1 LTSINAR
8 HRAPWLITA
17 FNGRIAMRSI
27 VLPADRSP
35 AFAARLETALGLARA
50 HRGHLTVQIDTP
62 ITQFIVSDMFTGVS
76 IATDAM
82 REACAADVMLGQRLD
97 AKLASEDVPFDIQ
110 ERIDDPVDAVCDVA
124 LLADLVVCDLG
135 FERIGELLVRTP
147 TPVLALPASPRP
159 ATLQGV
165 AVVAWDGSKA
175 ASRALRAAAPLLTGF
190 ARVHVLT
197 VTPRHPLERHSTDVL
212 RYLSRHDVHAEYR
225 ELDCVHSIE
234 ETLAAE
240 IRRLGAELVVMGA
253 YGHSRLREFLTGG
266 VTRFFLTAGEPALFL
281 AH

>member
-1 LTSINAR
+1 
-8 HRAPWLITA
+8 
-17 FNGRIAMRSI
+17 MRSI
-27 VLPADRSP
+27 VLPADRTP

-50 HRGHLTVQIDTP
+50 HRGHLTIQIDTP
-62 ITQFIVSDMFTGVS
+62 VTQYIVSDMFTGAM
-76 IATDAM
+76 IAVDALQQ
-82 REACAADVMLGQRLD
+82 AHDADVVLGQRLD

-110 ERIDDPVDAVCDVA
+110 ERTDDPVDVICDVA

-135 FERIGELLVRTP
+135 FARLGELLVRTP
-147 TPVLALPASPRP
+147 TPVLALPAASRP
-159 ATLQGV
+159 AMLQGV

-175 ASRALRAAAPLLTGF
+175 ASRALRAATPLLQGF
-190 ARVHVLT
+190 ATVHVVT
-197 VTPRHPLERHSTDVL
+197 VTPRNRLEMPSTDVL

-225 ELDCVHSIE
+225 ELPFEHSVE

-240 IRRLGAELVVMGA
+240 TRRLGAELVVMGA

-266 VTRFFLTAGEPALFL
+266 VTRYFLTAGEPALFL